1 MQFCNAHVLSLIS
14 VHIVVLYTQ
23 AHEKGWRYPLF
34 TFLHPAWWGGNW
46 WVGDGIVDHG
56 CTVEEREAVVN
67 RSIAVLLYEYY
78 ETLDDVAETGTVS
91 NINDVRTV
99 ITFTS
104 TLFPVFKVLAS
115 LCTY

>member
-1 MQFCNAHVLSLIS
+1 M
-14 VHIVVLYTQ
+14 
-23 AHEKGWRYPLF
+23 
-34 TFLHPAWWGGNW
+34 
-46 WVGDGIVDHG
+46 GDGIVDHG